1 MFCLVTGVLSFVF
14 IFFKESK
21 PSVGSIFLL
30 LIISMCMTSLLD
42 SSGWNSFIEN
52 NLLNIMHANP
62 YEFIQEKL
70 NISDF
75 FRHFKSDF

>member
-1 MFCLVTGVLSFVF
+1 MFSLVTGVLSFVF

-21 PSVGSIFLL
+21 PTVGSIFLL

-42 SSGWNSFIEN
+42 SNGWNLFLEN
-52 NLLNIMHANP
+52 NILNIIHANP
-62 YEFIQEKL
+62 FEFIQERF

-75 FRHFKSDF
+75 FRHFKSEF